1 MRMHMKLHFTI
12 LVVIAMLGSHVCHA
26 SDKDKRADILMLALP
41 ASAYLLTLHKQDE
54 PGAWMLARSLGL
66 SAVTTL
72 ALNSVIEKDSPNG
85 SSDDAFPSGHA
96 AIAFGAAGFIQKR
109 YGWRPGIPAYVVAS
123 YVGWLRVETDDH
135 DTADVIGGVAV
146 GILSSYLLT
155 QSFNDNVQA
164 SAWTDGKSTGLQI
177 QVRW

>member
-1 MRMHMKLHFTI
+1 MKLQFTI
-12 LVVIAMLGSHVCHA
+12 LVVIAMLGSRVCHA
-26 SDKDKRADILMLALP
+26 GSDKDKQADILMLALP

-66 SAVTTL
+66 SALTTL

-85 SSDDAFPSGHA
+85 SSDDAFPSGHS
-96 AIAFGAAGFIQKR
+96 AIAFGAAGFIQRR

-135 DTADVIGGVAV
+135 DAADVIGGAAV
-146 GILSSYLLT
+146 GILSSYFLT
-155 QSFNDNVQA
+155 QSLNDNVQA
-164 SAWTDGKSTGLQI
+164 SAWANGNSAGLQI